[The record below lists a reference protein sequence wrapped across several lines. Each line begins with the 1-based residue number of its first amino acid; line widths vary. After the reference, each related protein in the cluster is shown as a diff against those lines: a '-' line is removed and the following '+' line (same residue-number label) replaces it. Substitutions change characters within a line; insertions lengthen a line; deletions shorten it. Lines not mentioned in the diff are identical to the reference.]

1 MEPVVVRIGAYKGA
15 GDTINRRNSTEEFRM
30 VQALLM
36 NQTAEF
42 WLNSVGTDL
51 QKSREEIMDL
61 WENPCTDPVRL
72 AYRKYITVR
81 RFFREGR
88 VEPARAHYYLLCL
101 FLISLCLLDVND
113 NT

>member
-1 MEPVVVRIGAYKGA
+1 MGVEPVVVRIGAYKGA

-30 VQALLM
+30 VQSLLM

-42 WLNSVGTDL
+42 WLKSVEADL

-61 WENPCTDPVRL
+61 WENPCTDPMRL

-81 RFFREGR
+81 FPLENR
-88 VEPARAHYYLLCL
+88 VEPATAYYMYC
-101 FLISLCLLDVND
+101 VH
-113 NT
+113 